1 MKKALVWA
9 AVLFVVLLSILCILR
24 SQEGFAGPCQYS
36 DATPNTYIPGCSLGC
51 QTFTNLQD
59 AKTACSA
66 EPTCGGITQ
75 RGGQQIY
82 ELRSGSVTNPS
93 PSGEISYLCTTP
105 SPAPTPPAPT
115 STPPPPPPI
124 SPVSLPTSSLPVAPV
139 GSATPME
146 GTPDSVPPLQALQAP
161 PTVVLPYN
169 TPPGTYLLRQV
180 T

>member
-1 MKKALVWA
+1 MKKPLIWA
-9 AVLFVVLLSILCILR
+9 AVLFAVLVAVLYVMR

-36 DATPNTYIPGCSLGC
+36 DAKPNTYIPGCSLGC

-75 RGGQQIY
+75 RGGQAIY

-93 PSGEISYLCTTP
+93 PSGESSYLCSTP
-105 SPAPTPPAPT
+105 APAPTPPVT
-115 STPPPPPPI
+115 ST
-124 SPVSLPTSSLPVAPV
+124 LPVAPST
-139 GSATPME
+139 SATPMA
-146 GTPDSVPPLQALQAP
+146 GTPESVEPSQAP
-161 PTVVLPYN
+161 PTIVLPYN

>member
-9 AVLFVVLLSILCILR
+9 AVLFVALLSILYILR

-36 DATPNTYIPGCSLGC
+36 DAKPNTYIPGCSLGC

-82 ELRSGSVTNPS
+82 ELRSGLTTGPS

-105 SPAPTPPAPT
+105 PPPAVPAF
-115 STPPPPPPI
+115 TP
-124 SPVSLPTSSLPVAPV
+124 SLPVAPTS
-139 GSATPME
+139 SATPME
-146 GTPDSVPPLQALQAP
+146 GSPESVPVSQAP

>member
-9 AVLFVVLLSILCILR
+9 AVLFVLLTSILCILR
-24 SQEGFAGPCQYS
+24 SQEGFDGPCQYS
-36 DATPNTYIPGCSLGC
+36 DAKPNTYIPGCSLGC

-82 ELRSGSVTNPS
+82 ELRSGSTTGPS

-105 SPAPTPPAPT
+105 TPPAVPAF
-115 STPPPPPPI
+115 TP
-124 SPVSLPTSSLPVAPV
+124 SLPVAPTS
-139 GSATPME
+139 SATPMQGSPE
-146 GTPDSVPPLQALQAP
+146 SVPVSQAP

>member
-9 AVLFVVLLSILCILR
+9 AVLFVALASILYILR

-36 DATPNTYIPGCSLGC
+36 DAKPNTYIPGCSLGC

-82 ELRSGSVTNPS
+82 ELRSGSTTGPS

-105 SPAPTPPAPT
+105 APTPPPPVPAF
-115 STPPPPPPI
+115 TP
-124 SPVSLPTSSLPVAPV
+124 SLPVAPTS
-139 GSATPME
+139 SATTMS
-146 GTPDSVPPLQALQAP
+146 GTPDSVPIETSTPSSTSISEPVPVSQAP